1 MAMGA
6 ARRGAHFRP
15 LRETPMTKT
24 LIGVL
29 MLAFVTSLPAM
40 ADDVAPEAQAAIS
53 KALAEIGCTVE
64 ADDLDATADGYEADD
79 VKCKDGEFEVTFDKD
94 FKIIAKE
101 KDEY

>member
-1 MAMGA
+1 
-6 ARRGAHFRP
+6 
-15 LRETPMTKT
+15 MTKT

-79 VKCKDGEFEVTFDKD
+79 VKCEVTFDKD

>member
-1 MAMGA
+1 MAG
-6 ARRGAHFRP
+6 RRGDVALNFRP
-15 LRETPMTKT
+15 FGESPMTRMFISA
-24 LIGVL
+24 LV
-29 MLAFVTSLPAM
+29 LAFATLPAM
-40 ADDVAPEAQAAIS
+40 ANDVAPEAKAAIS

-79 VKCKDGEFEVTFDKD
+79 VKCKDGEFEVSFNKD

>member
-1 MAMGA
+1 
-6 ARRGAHFRP
+6 
-15 LRETPMTKT
+15 MTRMFISA
-24 LIGVL
+24 LV
-29 MLAFVTSLPAM
+29 LAFATSLPAM